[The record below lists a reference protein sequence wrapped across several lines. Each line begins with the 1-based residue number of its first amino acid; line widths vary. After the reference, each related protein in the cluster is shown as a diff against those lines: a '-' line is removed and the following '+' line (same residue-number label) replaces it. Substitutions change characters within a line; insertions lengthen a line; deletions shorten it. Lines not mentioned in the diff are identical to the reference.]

1 MEYHEI
7 GERFE
12 YDGVVLEV
20 VKSATS
26 LRKDTC
32 DLCYLYTKFRNT
44 PSVCDFPCEE
54 WNRKDSK
61 DVYYKLVEQCKTKDM
76 KQESKKNDRIDD
88 KLRWELL
95 PLEDMEDI
103 VKVYTEGAKK
113 YGPNMWQN
121 LPDGYQRYKAAL
133 FRHLVEYEKGNWLD
147 NETNCIHLAQVAWN
161 AIAMLHIAKQNMK
174 NNERTICSKKEDLL
188 TEAKD
193 TPEK

>member
-20 VKSATS
+20 IKASS
-26 LRKDTC
+26 DLDNDSC
-32 DLCYLYTKFRNT
+32 DLCRLQYYRYTNDICPLACTTLQRQDGKQ
-44 PSVCDFPCEE
+44 
-54 WNRKDSK
+54 
-61 DVYYKLVEQCKTKDM
+61 VYFKLIETKEMEKKEND
-76 KQESKKNDRIDD
+76 SKKNDRLDN

-95 PLEDMEDI
+95 PLEDLEDI
-103 VKVYTEGAKK
+103 VRVYTAGANK
-113 YGPNMWQN
+113 YGANKWQN

-174 NNERTICSKKEDLL
+174 NNENTLCSKEENLF
-188 TEAKD
+188 TERKD